1 MKDTTGGL
9 LIKNL
14 NKIELINRKR
24 DSLESLFLFIDI

>member
-1 MKDTTGGL
+1 MKDTIGGL

-24 DSLESLFLFIDI
+24 DSKESLFLFIDI

>member
-1 MKDTTGGL
+1 MKDTIGGL
-9 LIKNL
+9 RIKNL